1 MSGDVPEEL
10 PKAYEPSEVE
20 ARWSQRWEEAG
31 CFRAQAISDRPPYC
45 IVLPPPNVTG
55 SLHIGHALTATL
67 EDILVRWRRMRGD
80 NVLWQPGID
89 HAGIATQLVV
99 EREVLRTEKKSRYD
113 IGRPAFVQRIWEWK
127 EKYGARIKEQHQRLG
142 ASLDWSRERFTLD
155 EGSSRAVLEVFVRLY
170 EEGLIYRAFR
180 LINWCP
186 ECRTALSDLEVEHEE
201 RQGSIWEVR
210 YPVKGQERTLV
221 VATTRPETMLGDTA
235 VAVHPEDPRYHDL
248 IGKRVVLPLLEREIP
263 IIADAQL
270 VDPEFGTGV
279 VKVTPGHDFS
289 DYETGLRHR
298 LPMISLFDDVA
309 RTTEAA
315 GPYAGLDRFE
325 ARQRVLADL
334 EARGLLVSEKP
345 HTLSLGLCQRSGTIV
360 EPRLSPQWFVRIE
373 PLARPALE
381 AVEQK
386 QTRILPEVWEST
398 YFHWMRNIRDW
409 CVSRQLWW
417 GHQIPAW
424 YCEDCTPKTSSGALD
439 VEKAAP
445 IVARGPPESCPAC
458 RSDRLVQDP
467 DVLDTWFSS
476 GLWPFS
482 TLGWP
487 DPTPELKTFYP
498 NSVLETG
505 HDIIFFWV
513 ARMMMMGLHFMGEVP
528 FSTVYLHAMVRDE
541 KGEKMSKVKGNVI
554 DPLDVIQGAKA
565 ADLAPMVRNRFPQ
578 GMPAFGADALRY
590 TLAALAAQGRDIRL
604 SLDRVNGY
612 KAFTNKL
619 WNASRFLLLNLGDF
633 RPDGQPPT
641 ARRLT
646 LADRWILSRTE
657 RVTRQ
662 TASAL
667 ERFEFA
673 EAASGLYQ
681 FTWHEFCDWYI
692 ELSKPALSGGD
703 AEARTSTRAVLVHVL
718 DRLLRLLH
726 PIIPFI
732 TEEIWHR
739 LPGVAPDQFLTMAP
753 FPVAGAEDPQ
763 AEAEMAPVISVID
776 GIRNVRGESNLPPL
790 QRIQAIVHT
799 DDALLRGRLERWRG
813 YVEPL
818 AGLAGLEVQAPGTPP
833 PASAS
838 WVGEGLAIYVPLA
851 GLLDLDEERARLRKE
866 IARVESD
873 LAALSRKLENP
884 TFVARAPAE
893 VVEKDRARVAELE
906 GRRAKLKDN
915 LSRI

>member
-1 MSGDVPEEL
+1 MPGAVEEEL

-20 ARWSQRWEEAG
+20 ARWYRRWEEAG
-31 CFRAQAISDRPPYC
+31 CFRAQATSDRPPYC
-45 IVLPPPNVTG
+45 IILPPPNVTG
-55 SLHIGHALTATL
+55 SLHIGHALGDTL
-67 EDILVRWRRMRGD
+67 EDILVRWRRMSGD
-80 NVLWQPGID
+80 NVLWQPGVD
-89 HAGIATQLVV
+89 HAGIATQMVV
-99 EREVLRTEKKSRYD
+99 ERELLRTEKKSRHD
-113 IGRPAFVQRIWEWK
+113 LGRQAFVERVWAWK
-127 EKYGARIKEQHQRLG
+127 EKYGARIKEQHEHLG
-142 ASLDWSRERFTLD
+142 LSLDWSRDRFTMD
-155 EGSSRAVLEVFVRLY
+155 EGSSRAVVEVFVRLF
-170 EEGLIYRAFR
+170 EEGLLYRANR

-186 ECRTALSDLEVEHEE
+186 DCQTALSDLEVEHEE
-201 RQGSIWEVR
+201 RQGSLWEIR

-235 VAVHPEDPRYHDL
+235 VAVHPDDPRYRDL
-248 IGKRVVLPLLEREIP
+248 VGKTVILPLLEREIP
-263 IIADAQL
+263 VIADAQL

-279 VKVTPGHDFS
+279 VKVTPAHDFD
-289 DYETGLRHR
+289 DYETGLRHK
-298 LPMISLFDDVA
+298 LPMISILDETA

-325 ARQRVLADL
+325 ARRRVVADL
-334 EARGLLVSEKP
+334 EARGLLVGEKP
-345 HTLSLGLCQRSGTIV
+345 HTLSVGLCQRSGTIV

-373 PLARPALE
+373 PLARPAIE
-381 AVEQK
+381 AVEQGR
-386 QTRILPEVWEST
+386 TRIVPESWRDT
-398 YFHWMRNIRDW
+398 YFHWMRNIHDW

-424 YCEDCTPKTSSGALD
+424 YCEECTPKTPSGGLD
-439 VEKAAP
+439 LEKARP
-445 IVARGPPESCPAC
+445 IVARTRPESCPAC
-458 RSDRLVQDP
+458 RGQQLTRDS

-487 DPTPELKTFYP
+487 ESTPELKTFYP
-498 NSVLETG
+498 TSVLETG
-505 HDIIFFWV
+505 HDILFFWV
-513 ARMMMMGLHFMGEVP
+513 ARMMMLGLHFIGDVP
-528 FSTVYLHAMVRDE
+528 FRTVYLHAMVRDE
-541 KGEKMSKVKGNVI
+541 KGEKMSKVKGNVV
-554 DPLDVIQGAKA
+554 DPLDVIHGATA
-565 ADLAPMVRNRFPQ
+565 AQLPPALRNKFPQ
-578 GMPAFGADALRY
+578 GMPAFGGDALRY

-619 WNASRFLLLNLGDF
+619 WNASRFLLLNLGDH
-633 RPDGQPPT
+633 RPDAVPL
-641 ARRLT
+641 AVRRLT
-646 LADRWILSRTE
+646 LADRWILSRNE

-662 TASAL
+662 TVSAL

-692 ELSKPALSGGD
+692 ELAKPALTGDD
-703 AEARTSTRAVLVHVL
+703 AEARTTTRAVLVHVL

-726 PIIPFI
+726 PFIPFI

-739 LPGVAPDQFLTMAP
+739 LPGVSPDQFLMLAEYPT
-753 FPVAGAEDPQ
+753 AGPEDGQ
-763 AEAEMAPVISVID
+763 AESEMAPVITVID

-799 DDALLRGRLERWRG
+799 DDAMLRGRLERWRG

-818 AGLAGLEVQAPGTPP
+818 AGLSGLEVQATGTPP
-833 PASAS
+833 PSSAS

-866 IARVESD
+866 IARVEAD
-873 LAALSRKLENP
+873 LAALNRKLDNP
-884 TFVARAPAE
+884 SFVARAPLE
-893 VVEKDRARVAELE
+893 VVEKDRARVTELQ
-906 GRRAKLKDN
+906 GRKAKLQDN